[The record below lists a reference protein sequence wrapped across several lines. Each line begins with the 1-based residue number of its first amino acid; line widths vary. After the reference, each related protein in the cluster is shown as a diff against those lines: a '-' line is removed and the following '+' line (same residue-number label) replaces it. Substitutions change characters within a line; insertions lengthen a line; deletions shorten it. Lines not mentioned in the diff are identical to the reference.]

1 MSWLVERDALLAAG
15 GPDRRMVRAVC
26 QGIRSL
32 FESPFRVRP
41 ARPFLHRRTL
51 GATPNLLW
59 GVVQYLLAWSGGP
72 GGPSTGHGFTAKDGG
87 RGSRRSTPKRVW
99 GGTLVKRTLPMGCP
113 PAGDDRAERGYSA
126 EKRGDDREER
136 GFSGEKRGDD
146 REDRKKDGEK
156 RRPTP
161 STRRPQPKRTALEG

>member
-1 MSWLVERDALLAAG
+1 MGRRAG

-72 GGPSTGHGFTAKDGG
+72 GGPSTGHGFTAKDDG
-87 RGSRRSTPKRVW
+87 RGFRRSTPKRVW
-99 GGTLVKRTLPMGCP
+99 GGTPVKQTLPMGWP
-113 PAGDDRAERGYSA
+113 PAGSVCRSGSYGAWWRRRVRLTFLRTFAVSCLAFTFIWPNLDFSS
-126 EKRGDDREER
+126 
-136 GFSGEKRGDD
+136 GFLRC
-146 REDRKKDGEK
+146 
-156 RRPTP
+156 
-161 STRRPQPKRTALEG
+161 